1 MQGTSIEKEDY
12 RANYSLI
19 LLAGMFIIGMIY
31 GVLLIKSNSDSLAN
45 TISIITNEYTI
56 KLQQGSIWQGFWSSF
71 VSTFIFIFLP
81 YLLGYSA
88 IAQPL
93 ILFVPWFKGLGL
105 GFFMA
110 NLYTSY
116 GFRGIGFC
124 ALVIM
129 PSTLVALFCILIASR
144 EALKLSNLF
153 FQSFASKRHS
163 AVSLTTIKL
172 YNLKLL
178 VLSFISLI
186 ASIINVVCVLLF
198 SELFNFI

>member
-1 MQGTSIEKEDY
+1 MQGTSIKKEDY
-12 RANYSLI
+12 RASYSLI

-31 GVLLIKSNSDSLAN
+31 GVLLIKSNSDTLAN
-45 TISIITNEYTI
+45 TILIITNEYTI
-56 KLQQGSIWQGFWSSF
+56 KLQQQTILQSFMSSF
-71 VSTFIFIFLP
+71 ASTFIFILLP

-93 ILFVPWFKGLGL
+93 IILVPWFKGLGL

-116 GFRGIGFC
+116 GFSGIGFC

-129 PSTLVALFCILIASR
+129 PSTLVALFCIVIASR

-153 FQSFASKRHS
+153 FQSFASKRNL
-163 AVSLTTIKL
+163 AVCFTTIKL

-178 VLSFISLI
+178 VLSVISVT
-186 ASIINVVCVLLF
+186 ASIVNVVCVLLF
-198 SELFNFI
+198 SRLFHFI